1 MHQCIPVFVL
11 QEPIMKNIIQTSYK
25 RYHIKT
31 SPAPDIEKWPS
42 RFTVK
47 VDKIKLAT
55 YLIKEVLEHGLKK
68 KEVILS
74 RPCLYG
80 VFSGPIGG
88 FAPRPQHCVGCLRCT
103 TENPDMISVQHNPE
117 RKALGDSFFTSEYI
131 NAISYESQEGMIP
144 VKGAGYRGKFGGDGW
159 DGMWTDMS
167 EIVRPTRDGIHGR
180 EFISTVVDIGYRP
193 NYLVFDENFKPVG
206 NTPQI
211 VTIPLPLLFDTPPPS
226 TNHNLLAQITAGSA
240 QQVESFA
247 ILPIETI
254 ISEDIQSASIIPLV
268 NSKNYKLLDNLSP
281 PILVEMDGWDNQ
293 VFEYLHANY
302 PNAIAILRIP
312 FSSGNDLL
320 RYLEKDIHTFHLTAN
335 FHGKGEKNMFVLDL
349 IRDSHNT
356 LVNAGIRQETT
367 LIGSGGI
374 IAAEH
379 IPKAILCGLDA
390 VALDTPIMV
399 AIQAKFDGECK
410 DRKTSNFIL
419 PNKLSPDWGM
429 KRILNMTAAWRDQL
443 LEISG
448 AMGLREIR
456 RMRGEMGRAMFMKT
470 LEADA
475 FAGVVGY
482 E

>member
-1 MHQCIPVFVL
+1 
-11 QEPIMKNIIQTSYK
+11 MKSMSSKIYK
-25 RYHIKT
+25 RYHIDT
-31 SPAPDIEKWPS
+31 APAPDIEKWPPQ
-42 RFTVK
+42 FNVK
-47 VDKIKLAT
+47 VDKVKLAK
-55 YLIKEVLEHGLKK
+55 YLIKEVLEHGFGK

-103 TENPDMISVQHNPE
+103 TENPDMISVLHNPA
-117 RKALGDSFFTSEYI
+117 RRMLGDSYFTSDFV
-131 NAISYESQEGMIP
+131 NAISYESKEGMIP
-144 VKGAGYRGKFGGDGW
+144 VRGAGYRGKFGGEGW

-180 EFISTVVDIGYRP
+180 EFISTVVDIGFRP
-193 NYLVFDENFKPVG
+193 NYLVFDENYQPVG
-206 NTPQI
+206 KTPRV
-211 VTIPLPLLFDTPPPS
+211 VTLPIPFIFDVPPRS
-226 TNHNLLAQITAGSA
+226 NAEKLSAQIAAKSA
-240 QQVESFA
+240 AQVESFA

-254 ISEDIQSASIIPLV
+254 VAEGISITSSIPMVNTGNYNLLKDLSSAP
-268 NSKNYKLLDNLSP
+268 KL
-281 PILVEMDGWDNQ
+281 IEMDGWNENLFQ
-293 VFEYLHANY
+293 FVKTNF
-302 PNAIAILRIP
+302 PTSIIILRIS
-312 FSSGNDLL
+312 FTSGDDLL
-320 RYLEKDIHTFHLTAN
+320 KYVSKGIHTFHLTAN
-335 FHGKGEKNMFVLDL
+335 YHGRNKKKQFILDL
-349 IRDSHNT
+349 IRDAHHT

-390 VALDTPIMV
+390 IALDTPIMV
-399 AIQAKFDGECK
+399 ALQANFNGEC
-410 DRKTSNFIL
+410 RNRATSNFIL
-419 PNKLSPDWGM
+419 PKKLTVQWGV

-470 LEADA
+470 LEAEA
-475 FAGVVGY
+475 FEGVVGY